1 VLSAPKSERQKIVA
15 EGRRNPLM
23 ARNEKEFAATI
34 SFAMSKP
41 PRIPRFMLK
50 ALARERA
57 RNFDL
62 EQRIYD
68 GDVSYPVEPHVA
80 GLQTATLIIWGA
92 EDRSHNPVGAEI
104 LHGLLPQSQVIL
116 LPGVGHMPMVEDPE
130 RCASEYLKFRQSLT
144 KSDTPSA
151 DFSDRRSGLR
161 LRPFAL

>member
-1 VLSAPKSERQKIVA
+1 VQLDQVLHLPALAVDV
-15 EGRRNPLM
+15 
-23 ARNEKEFAATI
+23 
-34 SFAMSKP
+34 MSKP

-50 ALARERA
+50 ALARERV
-57 RNFDL
+57 RSFDL

-92 EDRSHNPVGAEI
+92 EDRSHNPAGAGI

-116 LPGVGHMPMVEDPE
+116 LAGVGHMPMVEDPE

-144 KSDTPSA
+144 KSD
-151 DFSDRRSGLR
+151 
-161 LRPFAL
+161 RPFCIPTPPAGAGSAMCGAR